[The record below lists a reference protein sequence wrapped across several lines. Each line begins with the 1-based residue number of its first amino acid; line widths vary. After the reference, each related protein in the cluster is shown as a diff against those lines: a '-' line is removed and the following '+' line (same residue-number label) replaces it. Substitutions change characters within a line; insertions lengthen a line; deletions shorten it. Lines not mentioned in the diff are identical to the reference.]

1 MARMSTKTT
10 TAATAAMKSAGRPTK
25 ASPAE
30 PTEKR
35 RRGRPA
41 KVAVSEEKVQIS
53 PRELEELQNQAS
65 SLRLECEDLR
75 RELASVSVASSD
87 FTVILGPAASVP
99 SPVVGT
105 HYFYARASLCPV
117 GYVVQPAIWSD
128 SFFDWTR
135 FVGRNYFEDYHSCK
149 VACANRERII
159 AQRWKR

>member
-10 TAATAAMKSAGRPTK
+10 SAATAAMKSVGRPAK
-25 ASPAE
+25 VPSAG

-41 KVAVSEEKVQIS
+41 KGAVSEEKVQIS
-53 PRELEELQNQAS
+53 RQELEELRSQTA
-65 SLRLECEDLR
+65 SLRLECDDLR
-75 RELASVSVASSD
+75 RELSSISVASSD
-87 FTVILGPAASVP
+87 FTVIIGPAASVP
-99 SPVVGT
+99 TPTVGT

-117 GYVVQPAIWSD
+117 GYVVQPAVWND

-135 FVGRNYFEDYHSCK
+135 FAGRNYFEDYHSCK
-149 VACANRERII
+149 AACADRERII